1 MIQDGENSTPF
12 KATEF
17 VDGYKYK
24 IWITDYAGTQNI
36 SENGPFVCHSSM
48 IFHLKF
54 LSISPLMLLGL
65 GECTNFQC
73 VCANSG
79 VTTRVINR
87 NNFLSF
93 MLGSLSSCNV

>member
-24 IWITDYAGTQNI
+24 TWITSYIGTQNN
-36 SENGPFVCHSSM
+36 SESGPCVCHSSM

-54 LSISPLMLLGL
+54 ESISPLMLLGV

-73 VCANSG
+73 VWQFGCDNARHHSEYFS
-79 VTTRVINR
+79 
-87 NNFLSF
+87 FLYA
-93 MLGSLSSCNV
+93 G